1 MLRLVNISKKYDRV
15 IFDNFSCSFPSK
27 GFVFI
32 TGENGVGKTTL
43 FNIILGIEDIDK
55 GEIFIDDKKILKKD
69 FVFIRKNYINVIFQ
83 DYGLIDYFSIEENLK
98 IPLLNVDKKY
108 TKDDFIKVLKEV
120 NLDKK
125 LNELVKNLSGGEKQR
140 LAIAR
145 TLLLDKN
152 IYLCD
157 EPTGSLDQENTTIIF
172 DILKKISLNK
182 LVICISH
189 DQKCIDKYADIIIN
203 LNNKINYDY
212 YEKNDKK
219 VTIYKTK
226 NVSVNDKLKISYYS
240 LNHHKLRSIISIISN
255 FLIFLNLFLSIILS
269 YSINNNISDNFKKS
283 LENNFM
289 QISMCKKIENNSSI
303 SFNKTYRP
311 QINNLL
317 EDLSSYNYKID
328 YCYDYFFLNSKIIF
342 NHEEYDYT
350 FKPLEELPTNYLY
363 LLDKV
368 NSLAF
373 NEVIVND
380 EAYKILNNNFDLIIN
395 KTIKSEDNNHNIAI
409 DNLNLSFKF
418 KIVDVIEE
426 FGFMKIPLIYYS
438 NERLKEIINNI
449 ELTNYSTLLKKKV
462 TLLDRFR
469 ELSFD
474 NEEISSYKYNIWTNE
489 IKKINDHLINKGYN
503 VICSS
508 IDNEKNLKDI
518 LSTINL
524 TFNLF
529 LIISF
534 VITFF
539 LMGIIIYS
547 LIMER
552 KREIALMKI
561 NGLNNKDVKSIIN
574 FDAVIISL
582 ISFLSVVIILNFVL
596 NIFNKY
602 LKLYLKID
610 NFLVLPKK
618 IIFSYDIYLYLL
630 LFCLLIGLLFSFI
643 PLKIYL
649 SKKECDLMREE

>member
-1 MLRLVNISKKYDRV
+1 
-15 IFDNFSCSFPSK
+15 
-27 GFVFI
+27 
-32 TGENGVGKTTL
+32 
-43 FNIILGIEDIDK
+43 
-55 GEIFIDDKKILKKD
+55 
-69 FVFIRKNYINVIFQ
+69 
-83 DYGLIDYFSIEENLK
+83 
-98 IPLLNVDKKY
+98 
-108 TKDDFIKVLKEV
+108 
-120 NLDKK
+120 
-125 LNELVKNLSGGEKQR
+125 
-140 LAIAR
+140 
-145 TLLLDKN
+145 
-152 IYLCD
+152 
-157 EPTGSLDQENTTIIF
+157 
-172 DILKKISLNK
+172 
-182 LVICISH
+182 
-189 DQKCIDKYADIIIN
+189 
-203 LNNKINYDY
+203 
-212 YEKNDKK
+212 
-219 VTIYKTK
+219 
-226 NVSVNDKLKISYYS
+226 
-240 LNHHKLRSIISIISN
+240 
-255 FLIFLNLFLSIILS
+255 
-269 YSINNNISDNFKKS
+269 
-283 LENNFM
+283 M

-373 NEVIVND
+373 NEIIVND

-610 NFLVLPKK
+610 NFLTLPKK

-630 LFCLLIGLLFSFI
+630 LFCLFIALLFSFI

>member
-1 MLRLVNISKKYDRV
+1 MLQLKNIFKKYDRV
-15 IFDNFSCSFPSK
+15 IFDNLSISFPSK

-32 TGENGVGKTTL
+32 TGENGIGKTTL
-43 FNIILGIEDIDK
+43 FNIILGIEDADK
-55 GEIFIDDKKILKKD
+55 GDIFIDNKKILKKD
-69 FVFIRKNYINVIFQ
+69 FTFIRQNYINVIFQ
-83 DYGLIDYFSIEENLK
+83 DYGLIDYYSIEENLK
-98 IPLLNVDKKY
+98 IPLLNIDKKY
-108 TKDDFIKVLKEV
+108 TKEDLIRVLKEV

-125 LNELVKNLSGGEKQR
+125 LDELVKNLSGGEKQR

-157 EPTGSLDQENTTIIF
+157 EPTGSLDQENTIIIF
-172 DILKKISLNK
+172 DTLKKISLTK

-189 DQKCIDKYADIIIN
+189 DQGCVDKYADIIIN
-203 LNNKINYDY
+203 LNEKKNYEYNDIYNKKIN
-212 YEKNDKK
+212 
-219 VTIYKTK
+219 IYKLK
-226 NVSVNDKLKISYYS
+226 NISVIDKLKISHYS
-240 LNHHKLRSIISIISN
+240 LNHHKLRSSLSLISN

-289 QISMCKKIENNSSI
+289 QVSMCTKIENNSSI
-303 SFNKTYRP
+303 NFNKIYRP
-311 QINNLL
+311 QIDVLL
-317 EDLSSYNYKID
+317 EDLSSFNYKID

-342 NHEEYDYT
+342 NHEEYNYT

-368 NSLAF
+368 NSLSF
-373 NEVIVND
+373 TEVIVND

-409 DNLNLSFKF
+409 DNLNLNFKF
-418 KIVDVIEE
+418 KVVDVIEE

-449 ELTNYSTLLKKKV
+449 ELINYSSLLKKKI

-489 IKKINDHLINKGYN
+489 IKNINNHLINKGYN

-508 IDNEKNLKDI
+508 IDNEKSLKDI

-534 VITFF
+534 IITFF

-547 LIMER
+547 LIMDR

-574 FDAVIISL
+574 FDAIIISL
-582 ISFLSVVIILNFVL
+582 ISFISVVFIINFVL

-610 NFLVLPKK
+610 NFLILPKR
-618 IIFSYDIYLYLL
+618 IIFNYDIYLYLL
-630 LFCLLIGLLFSFI
+630 LFCLFIGLLFSFI

>member
-1 MLRLVNISKKYDRV
+1 M
-15 IFDNFSCSFPSK
+15 
-27 GFVFI
+27 
-32 TGENGVGKTTL
+32 
-43 FNIILGIEDIDK
+43 
-55 GEIFIDDKKILKKD
+55 
-69 FVFIRKNYINVIFQ
+69 
-83 DYGLIDYFSIEENLK
+83 
-98 IPLLNVDKKY
+98 
-108 TKDDFIKVLKEV
+108 
-120 NLDKK
+120 
-125 LNELVKNLSGGEKQR
+125 
-140 LAIAR
+140 
-145 TLLLDKN
+145 LLDKN

-182 LVICISH
+182 LIICISH
-189 DQKCIDKYADIIIN
+189 DQKCVDKYADIIIN

-561 NGLNNKDVKSIIN
+561 NGLNNKDVKSIIS
-574 FDAVIISL
+574 FDAIIISL
-582 ISFLSVVIILNFVL
+582 ISFISVVIIFNFVL
-596 NIFNKY
+596 NILNKY

-610 NFLVLPKK
+610 NFLTLPKK

-643 PLKIYL
+643 PLRIYL

>member
-1 MLRLVNISKKYDRV
+1 MEPI
-15 IFDNFSCSFPSK
+15 
-27 GFVFI
+27 I
-32 TGENGVGKTTL
+32 TGC
-43 FNIILGIEDIDK
+43 
-55 GEIFIDDKKILKKD
+55 
-69 FVFIRKNYINVIFQ
+69 IN
-83 DYGLIDYFSIEENLK
+83 DRG
-98 IPLLNVDKKY
+98 
-108 TKDDFIKVLKEV
+108 
-120 NLDKK
+120 
-125 LNELVKNLSGGEKQR
+125 
-140 LAIAR
+140 
-145 TLLLDKN
+145 
-152 IYLCD
+152 
-157 EPTGSLDQENTTIIF
+157 
-172 DILKKISLNK
+172 
-182 LVICISH
+182 
-189 DQKCIDKYADIIIN
+189 
-203 LNNKINYDY
+203 
-212 YEKNDKK
+212 
-219 VTIYKTK
+219 
-226 NVSVNDKLKISYYS
+226 
-240 LNHHKLRSIISIISN
+240 
-255 FLIFLNLFLSIILS
+255 
-269 YSINNNISDNFKKS
+269 
-283 LENNFM
+283 
-289 QISMCKKIENNSSI
+289 
-303 SFNKTYRP
+303 
-311 QINNLL
+311 
-317 EDLSSYNYKID
+317 
-328 YCYDYFFLNSKIIF
+328 
-342 NHEEYDYT
+342 
-350 FKPLEELPTNYLY
+350 
-363 LLDKV
+363 
-368 NSLAF
+368 
-373 NEVIVND
+373 
-380 EAYKILNNNFDLIIN
+380 LNNNFDLIIN
-395 KTIKSEDNNHNIAI
+395 KTIKSEDNNHNIAV

-561 NGLNNKDVKSIIN
+561 NGLNNKDVKSIIS
-574 FDAVIISL
+574 FDAIIISL
-582 ISFLSVVIILNFVL
+582 ISFISVVIIFNFVL
-596 NIFNKY
+596 NILNKY

-610 NFLVLPKK
+610 NFLTLPKK

-643 PLKIYL
+643 PLRIYL